1 MKRIIHIAA
10 VLTLI
15 CAAFISCER
24 EDMERPD
31 EQNGRPIEFVVESEW
46 PEMTK
51 AATTINAFKV
61 WGNWTK
67 DPNDASNTS
76 GIKEVVFGT
85 TGAAVNKYGDS
96 WVLTQ
101 EADWHQ
107 GYYNFAAVSPSSFS
121 GSQDATFNM
130 VKVGDQNVP
139 RYTNLLTIDL
149 GEDGLDLSNT
159 QTDLMYA
166 FSCVNNS
173 GNDASAVSLMFK
185 HAFARVTVKLGYT
198 ESEPIVNSFI
208 IYGIHTRINGE
219 LKFRYEQTGYGV
231 SAVRTNIDNITELL
245 SEGEVST
252 EAAPYYTGN
261 SFTSADDEII
271 LVDNLLVFPETF
283 SNTCYL
289 GIKMNITIDGQTKDV
304 YANVTSGE
312 WVSGE
317 SYMYKLDADS
327 IEI

>member
-1 MKRIIHIAA
+1 M
-10 VLTLI
+10 LI
-15 CAAFISCER
+15 SVAFISCER

-51 AATTINAFKV
+51 AASTINAFKV

-67 DPNDASNTS
+67 DPNDISNTS
-76 GIKEVVFGT
+76 GIQEAVFGT
-85 TGAAVNKYGDS
+85 TGAAVNKYGNT

-101 EADWHQ
+101 DADWFQ
-107 GYYNFAAVSPSSFS
+107 GYYNFAAVSPSFLS
-121 GSQDATFNM
+121 GSQAATFNM
-130 VKVGDQNVP
+130 VTVGEQNVQ
-139 RYTNLLTIDL
+139 RYTNLLTLDL
-149 GEDGLDLSNT
+149 GDEGLDLSST

-166 FSCVNNS
+166 FSCINNS
-173 GNDASAVSLMFK
+173 SNDADAVSLMFK

-198 ESEPIVNSFI
+198 ESEPTVNSFI

-289 GIKMNITIDGQTKDV
+289 GIKMNVTIDGQTKDV

-317 SYMYKLDADS
+317 SYVYKLDADS
-327 IEI
+327 IEM

>member
-1 MKRIIHIAA
+1 M
-10 VLTLI
+10 LI
-15 CAAFISCER
+15 CVAFISCER
-24 EDMERPD
+24 DDMKRPD

-51 AATTINAFKV
+51 ATTTINAFKV

-67 DPNDASNTS
+67 DPNDVSNTS
-76 GIKEVVFGT
+76 GIKEAVFGT
-85 TGAAVNKYGDS
+85 TGAAVNKYGDI

-121 GSQDATFNM
+121 GFQAATFNM
-130 VKVGDQNVP
+130 VAVGEQNVQ
-139 RYTNLLTIDL
+139 RYTNLLTFDL

-166 FSCVNNS
+166 FSSVNNS
-173 GNDASAVSLMFK
+173 NNDADAVSLMFK

-198 ESEPIVNSFI
+198 ESEPTVNSFI

-231 SAVRTNIDNITELL
+231 SAVRTNIDNLSELL
-245 SEGEVST
+245 SHGEVST
-252 EAAPYYTGN
+252 EEVPYYTGT

-283 SNTCYL
+283 SETCYL
-289 GIKMNITIDGQTKDV
+289 GIKMNVTINGQTKDV
-304 YANVTSGE
+304 YANVTKGE
-312 WVSGE
+312 WMSGE
-317 SYMYKLDADS
+317 SYAYKLDADS
-327 IEI
+327 IEM